1 LAFPSVFLLLVCT
14 GEAQISMFE
23 LPELAG
29 PAASG

>member
-1 LAFPSVFLLLVCT
+1 LLVCT